1 MTPTNDKLSRPSGSF
16 SKLTFRLRTA
26 CLLGVAGS
34 TLLAATPV
42 AAGEK
47 LPSLY
52 SDAELKALMTP
63 APFVIQGK
71 DISGM
76 PVTTINGAAE
86 NGLDVAN
93 LNVTPEMIAYF
104 GAISR
109 AMGFNSLVFS
119 YRDKDGEGLNSRRV
133 TPQHL
138 TEAAGILRNM
148 GLGFS
153 IRNYSEGWASE
164 DFWPQ
169 LGIDQELIAR
179 WRRGMPNP
187 KLRNWGDI
195 LSRDFL
201 QAKREIYKAEISYL
215 AGHDNFLAYNPID
228 ELEGAVVP
236 SPTSPEGRAH
246 FQAFAAGSFGDA
258 SPDADSNKDGS
269 TYNQT
274 FGTAWT
280 TWGEVESPKV
290 GENNGTHDY
299 RGVPPSMQRFYSLFA
314 AQAWSPHIGELA
326 RLTKSFGPN
335 VIYHYAQPV
344 GENISLLAATDGP
357 TVVDPSVYTVDF
369 NFCQYAGASW
379 LFGKP
384 SLASWIN
391 VFNGNYDTVR
401 NFGVRALP
409 YTFRFLWWHMVPG
422 RQGEGMWGKQF
433 NLALAW
439 QFQGPP
445 PKWPE
450 PVNAVVELDPRTR
463 AVGELAPFIG
473 RFSSVDRLRE
483 RGVLWVEP
491 NSADLNRIVDDYW
504 VSEEVLSLYPDR
516 IPWDRLRV
524 VIYSPGS
531 GALDRSALETLR
543 RFVQKG
549 GTVLIDPARLSSA
562 PDYLGRD
569 NSAWLKGAKVES
581 ALPRLGPVLFSYE
594 DSFPA
599 LYRWYSDRRNLST
612 TTEWP
617 GPEDNRGVW
626 MMAGSSK
633 EGSFE
638 YHFEIPKG
646 VSAVLLEN
654 VMTTWAGPSR
664 ARVDYQ
670 WRDQDWRPVFDLSK
684 NYTIHDVKKVL
695 RLDPAAEPGTLK
707 LRYTLRDDRP
717 PTKDEFAAKDPRNV
731 TLRSIKL
738 TGLRPEE
745 ADPVENTLKPSKMR
759 LKAEGI
765 DCALKESYDLAELPK
780 DGRLKNPRGVLVT
793 NDGRELPL
801 FADLSEGKGRW
812 ILAACSGLFGSKE
825 DAKGRRELL
834 NLALRDTGVQLLDSE
849 APYILQSLD
858 KGALLAWR
866 MAGKNAAFASVPVKA
881 ETTLA
886 QPLVFDVFERKIVPF
901 EKLADGSIEW
911 KADLSG
917 ANSNKIWLIKDAS
930 QPLLICADG
939 TLKYGLKIAD
949 GNYSEESVEKPA
961 GFNPLAWFGAGGN
974 KDSKTKRLEFECAEE
989 AWVYAPA
996 APLEVTSKE
1005 GRVSHQYDSEAKIL
1019 KISGPGV
1026 LSQVTVTF
1034 P

>member
-1 MTPTNDKLSRPSGSF
+1 MLFRPSSLF
-16 SKLTFRLRTA
+16 SKFIFCLRTA
-26 CLLGVAGS
+26 CILAASGS

-52 SDAELKALMTP
+52 SEAELKALMTP
-63 APFVIQGK
+63 APCVIQAK

-76 PVTTINGAAE
+76 PVTTINGAAV

-119 YRDKDGEGLNSRRV
+119 YRDKDGEGPNSRRV
-133 TPQHL
+133 TPEHL
-138 TEAAGILRNM
+138 TGAAGILRKM

-169 LGIDQELIAR
+169 LGIDKELIAR
-179 WRRGMPNP
+179 WRKGMPH
-187 KLRNWGDI
+187 KKMRNWGDI
-195 LSRDFL
+195 LSRDFIE
-201 QAKREIYKAEISYL
+201 AKREIYKTELSYL
-215 AGHDNFLAYNPID
+215 SKHDNFLSYNPID
-228 ELEGAVVP
+228 ELESAVVP
-236 SPTSPEGRAH
+236 QPSTPEARAH

-258 SPDADSNKDGS
+258 TPDADSNKDGA

-274 FGTAWT
+274 FGTAWKN
-280 TWGEVESPKV
+280 WGELEPPKI
-290 GENNGTHDY
+290 GEDSGTQGLDY
-299 RGVPPSMQRFYSLFA
+299 RGVPPSVQRFYSLFV

-326 RLTKSFGPN
+326 RLVKSFGPN
-335 VIYHYAQPV
+335 ILYHYAQPV
-344 GENISLLAATDGP
+344 GDNISLLAATDGP
-357 TVVDPSVYTVDF
+357 TVVDPPVYTPDF
-369 NFCQYAGASW
+369 NFCEYAGASW

-391 VFNGNYDTVR
+391 VSNGNYDSVR
-401 NFGVRALP
+401 NYGVRALP
-409 YTFRFLWWHMVPG
+409 YTFRFLWWHMTAG
-422 RQGEGMWGKQF
+422 RQGEGMYGKHF

-450 PVNAVVELDPRTR
+450 PVNAVVELDSRTR
-463 AVGELAPFIG
+463 AIGELAPFIG
-473 RFSSVDRLRE
+473 RFSAVDRLRD

-491 NSADLNRIVDDYW
+491 NSADINRIVDDYW

-549 GTVLIDPARLSSA
+549 GTVLIDTVRLSSA
-562 PDYLGRD
+562 TDYLGRD
-569 NSAWLKGAKVES
+569 NSAWLKGTKVEPT
-581 ALPRLGPVLFSYE
+581 LPRLAPLLFSYE
-594 DSFPA
+594 DSFPS
-599 LYRWYSDRRNLST
+599 LYRWYGDRKNLST
-612 TTEWP
+612 TSEWP
-617 GPEDNRGVW
+617 GPEDTRGVW

-654 VMTTWAGPSR
+654 VMSTWRCASR
-664 ARVDYQ
+664 FRVDSQ
-670 WRDQDWRPVFDLSK
+670 WRDGDWQPVFDVSK
-684 NYTIHDVKKVL
+684 EYTIHDVKKVL

-707 LRYTLRDDRP
+707 LRYTILDDRP
-717 PTKDEFAAKDPRNV
+717 ANQDEFAAKDPRNV

-745 ADPVENTLKPSKMR
+745 ADPVEKSLKPSKMR

-765 DCALKESYDLAELPK
+765 DCALKENYDLVEMPK

-801 FADLSEGKGRW
+801 FADLPEGKGRW
-812 ILAACSGLFGSKE
+812 ILAACSGLFGIKE
-825 DAKGRRELL
+825 DANKRRELL
-834 NLALRDTGVQLLDSE
+834 NLALRETGVQLLDNE

-858 KGALLAWR
+858 KGAVLAWR
-866 MAGKNAAFASVPVKA
+866 MAGKNAAFTAIPVKA

-886 QPLVFDVFERKIVPF
+886 QPLVFDVFERKAVPF
-901 EKLADGSIEW
+901 QKLADGSIEW

-930 QPLLICADG
+930 KPLLLCADG
-939 TLKYGLKIAD
+939 TLKYGLKIGD
-949 GNYSEESVEKPA
+949 GNITEEVVKKPA
-961 GFNPLAWFGAGGN
+961 SFNPLAWFGAGG

-989 AWVYAPA
+989 AWVYAPS
-996 APLEVTSKE
+996 APLEVNSKE
-1005 GRVSHQYDSEAKIL
+1005 GRVSHQYDSESKVL